1 MKIEVANISAATYTK
16 AESVDATQSNQ
27 ETQSRLQNEPG
38 QQRQKGNPLSKQ
50 GRETLSEKVV
60 IEAIEDANKALEM
73 VNKRFEF
80 SVHEK
85 TKEIMVKIVDSETDE
100 VIREIPPEKIL
111 DLIAKMCEMA
121 GILVDERG

>member
-1 MKIEVANISAATYTK
+1 MKVEGANIRGARYTN
-16 AESVDATQSNQ
+16 AESMDGPHSNQ
-27 ETQSRLQNEPG
+27 ETQSRLQNASG

-50 GRETLSEKVV
+50 ESELISEKAVF
-60 IEAIEDANKALEM
+60 EAIEDANKALEM

-111 DLIAKMCEMA
+111 DLVAKICEMA